1 MLNEQVFAGQTELID
16 AKTAPVSLNR
26 HTALCEAPPARSVH
40 PAAASW
46 RSNYPMQCEVV
57 PVAGSEVSMGVALEW
72 LVVAAPWAIRVGALI
87 VVPFR
92 RSPAATQSWLLLFFV
107 APWLALILYLAIGRP
122 SHPRWRRERVAE
134 LWPIIGR
141 AVSSIDRV
149 ARPAELPLVQAAAAS
164 LVSGIGR
171 MPLLQGNEVNFLT
184 DYEATIDLI
193 VQDIGRA
200 EHHVHLL
207 FYIFATDATGHRVMA
222 ALRQAALRG
231 VQCRVLVDAIGSR
244 TWAAL
249 IERELRPAGVEV
261 HQILPLRVLGRTTRF
276 DLRNH
281 RKIAVIDGRIGYTGS
296 QNIIDAE
303 HGWGWPNREV
313 MVRLRGPVVGELQ
326 AVFVADWFLETE
338 QELADPHLYPP
349 AEDAGRSLGQVLPSG
364 PDLENGGIDEL
375 FVALIHSARER
386 VLISTPYFIP
396 SEPLLQALQIAI
408 LRGAEVHLL
417 LSGRSD
423 HPLVHL
429 AQQSYYSELLAAG
442 AMIHLFQP
450 GFLHAKHMSIDDA
463 VAVVGSS
470 NVDMR
475 SFALNSEVS
484 LVLYDR
490 EATLDLRAIERSR
503 LQQSIQLIA
512 SNWERRNLV
521 RKCAEN
527 VARLFSPL
535 L

>member
-1 MLNEQVFAGQTELID
+1 MI
-16 AKTAPVSLNR
+16 
-26 HTALCEAPPARSVH
+26 
-40 PAAASW
+40 
-46 RSNYPMQCEVV
+46 VV
-57 PVAGSEVSMGVALEW
+57 PGLEW
-72 LVVAAPWAIRVGALI
+72 LLAGAPWAIRIGALI

-107 APWLALILYLAIGRP
+107 APWAALVLYLVIGRP
-122 SHPRWRRERVAE
+122 THPRWRRERVAQ

-141 AVSSIDRV
+141 AVGSIGRV
-149 ARPAELPLVQAAAAS
+149 APPVDLPLVQASTAS

-171 MPLLQGNEVNFLT
+171 MPPLPGNAVEFLT
-184 DYEATIDLI
+184 DYEATVDWL
-193 VQDIGRA
+193 VQDIDA
-200 EHHVHLL
+200 ATSHVHLL
-207 FYIFATDATGHRVMA
+207 FYIFATDETGWKIIA
-222 ALRQAALRG
+222 ALKRAASRA
-231 VQCRVLVDAIGSR
+231 VECRVLVDAIGSR
-244 TWAAL
+244 AWAERLA
-249 IERELRPAGVEV
+249 RELRTAGVEV
-261 HQILPLRVLGRTTRF
+261 HEILPIRVLGRTTRF

-281 RKIAVIDGRIGYTGS
+281 RKIVVIDGRIGYTGS
-296 QNIIDAE
+296 QNIIDAD

-313 MVRLRGPVVGELQ
+313 MARVRGPVVGELQ

-338 QELADPHLYPP
+338 IELADGHLYPS
-349 AEDAGRSLGQVLPSG
+349 ADDAGTSLAQVLPSG
-364 PDLENGGIDEL
+364 PDLEHGGIDEL

-386 VLISTPYFIP
+386 VLITTPYFIP

-408 LRGAEVHLL
+408 LRGVEVRLL

-429 AQQSYYSELLAAG
+429 AQQSYYSELLSAG
-442 AMIHLFQP
+442 AVIHLFQP
-450 GFLHAKHMSIDDA
+450 GFLHAKHMSIDEA

-475 SFALNSEVS
+475 SFALNAEIS

-490 EATLDLRAIERSR
+490 EATLILRQIERSR
-503 LQQSIQLIA
+503 LEQSVPLRA
-512 SNWERRNLV
+512 SDWERRNLA

>member
-1 MLNEQVFAGQTELID
+1 MGREARPGQG
-16 AKTAPVSLNR
+16 VR
-26 HTALCEAPPARSVH
+26 
-40 PAAASW
+40 PAAAMPGSD
-46 RSNYPMQCEVV
+46 YVAQPGFLIAKGDEVNL
-57 PVAGSEVSMGVALEW
+57 GVALEW
-72 LVVAAPWAIRVGALI
+72 LAVAAPWAIRIGALI

-107 APWLALILYLAIGRP
+107 APWLGLVLYLAIGRP
-122 SHPRWRRERVAE
+122 YHPRWRRQRVAQ
-134 LWPIIGR
+134 LWPIIDR
-141 AVSSIDRV
+141 AVSCIDRV
-149 ARPAELPLVQAAAAS
+149 ARPAELPLVQASAAS

-171 MPLLQGNEVNFLT
+171 MPLLQGNEVDFLT
-184 DYEATIDLI
+184 DYDATIDLL
-193 VQDIGRA
+193 VEDIGHA
-200 EHHVHLL
+200 DDHVHLL
-207 FYIFATDATGHRVMA
+207 FYIFAADPTGQKVIA

-231 VQCRVLVDAIGSR
+231 VKCRVLVDAIGSR
-244 TWAAL
+244 TWAAR

-261 HQILPLRVLGRTTRF
+261 HEILPIRVLGRTTRF

-296 QNIIDAE
+296 QNIIDAD

-313 MVRLRGPVVGELQ
+313 MARVRGPVVGELQ

-338 QELADPHLYPP
+338 KELADGHLYPP
-349 AEDAGRSLGQVLPSG
+349 ADDAGSSVGQVLPSG
-364 PDLENGGIDEL
+364 PDLEHGGIDEL

-386 VLISTPYFIP
+386 VLISTPYFVP
-396 SEPLLQALQIAI
+396 SEPLLQALQVAI
-408 LRGAEVHLL
+408 LKGAEVHLL

-442 AMIHLFQP
+442 ARIHLFQP
-450 GFLHAKHMSIDDA
+450 GFLHAKHMSIDET

-475 SFALNSEVS
+475 SFALNSEIS

-490 EATLDLRAIERSR
+490 DATLALRRIEDAR
-503 LQQSIQLIA
+503 LEQSIRLMP
-512 SNWERRNLV
+512 SDWESRNLV